1 MTALLTSTKDFDS
14 PATFY
19 SVRTVEGR
27 SFVIQYPYAGPDG
40 VFFEVHPNHTRPCKI
55 LGYAPRGSIDRT
67 ITAEEA
73 NKIMVEDD

>member
-1 MTALLTSTKDFDS
+1 MDQLLKTIPFT
-14 PATFY
+14 PVAFY

-40 VFFEVHPNHTRPCKI
+40 VFFEIHPNCTRLCKI

-67 ITAEEA
+67 ISAAEA
-73 NKIMVEDD
+73 QKIMVDDD